1 MSSMCDYDYL
11 SFVIVDGNLQ
21 RYQGKDPHVVIPDC
35 VTKISKVAFQN
46 KLGIESITVPGTVQ
60 NLGIDTFS
68 QIQSLKELILK
79 PGSAKFTSIN
89 GALCSADGKKLL
101 MVPRGVDAF
110 EIPESVTEIGREAFN
125 GCGKL
130 QTIVFPPAVT
140 VIGANIFGYASPAHI
155 VVCNPAAMIDENA
168 FRMETLEKCFLCG
181 TLDVPPSVLKAVATS
196 VKRRKKLYAEQII
209 RVDNIAAMKQ
219 FLSLWKTL
227 KPEELEAYIQM
238 AEKAQSIG
246 VRDVLLK
253 KRNDQSTT
261 EVPAEAKSSIQNED
275 TLKQWRERLKLT
287 VSKDQITVTGYSGT
301 DVNVTIPKEIEGKQ
315 ITELKPRAFAMCT
328 FVKSVTIHAELSI
341 IKASLFG
348 GCSSLE
354 TVVLPENLTAIGEF
368 AFRGCSKLSGIALPD
383 TLTRID
389 DAAFKDCS
397 ALESVEIPGSVIV
410 LGKSAFSGC
419 AALKRVA
426 LSEQVDVINM
436 SSFQLCSSL
445 EEIVIPPS
453 VTKIDLYAFG
463 GCSSL
468 KKILVSENV
477 RYIAPTA
484 FYNCKQL
491 AIHAPAGCYAE
502 QFAKENNIPFV
513 AE

>member
-11 SFVIVDGNLQ
+11 SFVVVDGNLQ

-35 VTKISKVAFQN
+35 VAKISKVAFQN

-155 VVCNPAAMIDENA
+155 VVCNPAAMIDEDA
-168 FRMETLEKCFLCG
+168 FSMEILEKCFLNG
-181 TLDVPPSVLKAVATS
+181 TLDVPSPILKSVKAS
-196 VKRRKKLYAEQII
+196 IKRRKKTYSEKII
-209 RVDNIAAMKQ
+209 RADDAVAMGR
-219 FLSLWKTL
+219 FLSLWNPPKA
-227 KPEELEAYIQM
+227 EEIEGYIKM
-238 AEKAQSIG
+238 AESAQSDGILQLFREKYSNQESTDKLS
-246 VRDVLLK
+246 VA
-253 KRNDQSTT
+253 QSS
-261 EVPAEAKSSIQNED
+261 AENED
-275 TLKQWRERLKLT
+275 TLKNWRKRLKL
-287 VSKDQITVTGYSGT
+287 SAANGNLAITGYSGT
-301 DVNVTIPKEIEGKQ
+301 DVNVIIPKEIEGKK
-315 ITELKPRAFAMCT
+315 ISEIKPRAFAMCT
-328 FVKSVTIHAELSI
+328 FVKSVTIHAELSV

-348 GCSSLE
+348 GCSALE
-354 TVVLPENLTAIGEF
+354 TVVLPESLTSIGEY
-368 AFRGCSKLSGIALPD
+368 AFRGCNKLSGITFPD

-397 ALESVEIPGSVIV
+397 ALESVTIPGSVTV

-419 AALKRVA
+419 TALRHVTLSDRVDA
-426 LSEQVDVINM
+426 INM

-445 EEIVIPPS
+445 EEIIIPPS
-453 VTKIDLYAFG
+453 VKKIDLYAFG
-463 GCSSL
+463 GCASL
-468 KKILVSENV
+468 KKIVVSENV
-477 RYIAPTA
+477 RHIAPNA
-484 FYNCKQL
+484 FYNCNQL
-491 AIHAPAGCYAE
+491 TIHAPAGSYAE
-502 QFAKENNIPFV
+502 TRCIEWTKKRF
-513 AE
+513 